1 MRRTDTT
8 REESNHLWYNK
19 LTGKYHS
26 LSGRQWISPGTEGA
40 QKVLQKDGYVI
51 SQESSLGCGLE
62 SRMQSNKFPIYIN
75 QSKKINLKFFFKRQ
89 NI

>member
-40 QKVLQKDGYVI
+40 QKVLQKDGCYI
-51 SQESSLGCGLE
+51 SRIQF
-62 SRMQSNKFPIYIN
+62 RMWFREQDAK
-75 QSKKINLKFFFKRQ
+75 Q
-89 NI
+89 